1 MAYISSGNSDNILQ
15 LPLPHQIMCFNLGY
29 NFKNGKFVRVKKVDD
44 GDDDGDEE
52 LEDQKGLLSKEILRW
67 RKQHDALNTQV
78 EEAKASSFPSKLSK
92 CSHHSP
98 SSS

>member
-1 MAYISSGNSDNILQ
+1 
-15 LPLPHQIMCFNLGY
+15 MCFNLGY
-29 NFKNGKFVRVKKVDD
+29 NFKDGKFVRVKKVDD